1 MSYNIEKVAIL
12 GAGTMGA
19 QIAGH
24 CANAGIPALLFDLN
38 DELVQNGM
46 NVLTSLKPAP
56 LYDKK
61 IVALIEGCTYEND
74 LEKLSDVDW
83 IVEAVAEKM
92 EIKHKVFQNI
102 VPHVKDD
109 VILSTNTSGLSV
121 HGIAEV
127 LPENL
132 LKRFLLTHFFN
143 PPRYLRLVE
152 IITDL
157 ADDDVVQTM
166 VSFLEDVLGKGLVY
180 AKDTPNF
187 IANRIGVYGMMAALN
202 LTEEMA
208 LTVEE
213 VDKLTGTVVG
223 RPKSA
228 TFRTA
233 DVVGLDILT
242 HVANTSYE
250 RCIDDE
256 DRDMF
261 KIPEVLTKLIEDD
274 RLGQKSKAGFYKKT
288 DDGIMSLDFKTM

>member
-261 KIPEVLTKLIEDD
+261 KIPEVLTKLIEDN
-274 RLGQKSKAGFYKKT
+274 RLGQKDRKSVV
-288 DDGIMSLDFKTM
+288 

>member
-102 VPHVKDD
+102 VPHVRDD

-121 HGIAEV
+121 HSIAEA

-143 PPRYLRLVE
+143 PPP
-152 IITDL
+152 
-157 ADDDVVQTM
+157 
-166 VSFLEDVLGKGLVY
+166 VS
-180 AKDTPNF
+180 T
-187 IANRIGVYGMMAALN
+187 IGRNHYRSS
-202 LTEEMA
+202 
-208 LTVEE
+208 
-213 VDKLTGTVVG
+213 G
-223 RPKSA
+223 R
-228 TFRTA
+228 
-233 DVVGLDILT
+233 
-242 HVANTSYE
+242 
-250 RCIDDE
+250 
-256 DRDMF
+256 
-261 KIPEVLTKLIEDD
+261 
-274 RLGQKSKAGFYKKT
+274 
-288 DDGIMSLDFKTM
+288 